1 MAQLDQPKPKLST
14 GFNAWSVGMCVGSVT
29 SASLCIFQRHDI
41 DRRRVP
47 RLAAGDR
54 NIGRFTFRYLM

>member
-1 MAQLDQPKPKLST
+1 
-14 GFNAWSVGMCVGSVT
+14 MCVGSVT